1 VNASRQVNRATNAL
15 QDELEAAAADG
26 RIASMPPVVTWQ
38 SVVDSTVGS
47 APTVD
52 VLYARLSG
60 AQHRLVM
67 FDVNRSVRLASVQR
81 PGARELIERVARG
94 ERRYTLELVSNVS
107 PATLDIALFRL
118 VPGQPVETVQT
129 GLAWPGELVSL
140 GHVALP
146 FRPDDPVYGVQPGS
160 GRDGLPSLGSLLL
173 RGESGALTVS
183 LGSLTRVRSNPFW
196 PIVESQIEALA
207 AADVLQAAAT
217 PSPAAR

>member
-1 VNASRQVNRATNAL
+1 
-15 QDELEAAAADG
+15 
-26 RIASMPPVVTWQ
+26 
-38 SVVDSTVGS
+38 VGS

-81 PGARELIERVARG
+81 PGARDLIERVARG
-94 ERRYTLELVSNVS
+94 ERRYTLELVSNAS
-107 PATLDIALFRL
+107 PETLDIAQYRL
-118 VPGQPVETVQT
+118 APGQPVETVQT
-129 GLAWPGELVSL
+129 GLAWPGDLVSL

-146 FRPDDPVYGVQPGS
+146 FPPEDPVYGIRPGS

-196 PIVESQIEALA
+196 SIIESQIEALA
-207 AADVLQAAAT
+207 AADVLSASAT